1 MDKVNITLIEIQ
13 NLAKTIYD
21 VANNITDIEFD
32 SRGKG
37 SFCMLVSTLIF
48 SHIIIV
54 IHIYFII

>member
-13 NLAKTIYD
+13 NLAKTICD

-37 SFCMLVSTLIF
+37 SFCMLVSTLIYF
-48 SHIIIV
+48 HIL
-54 IHIYFII
+54 

>member
-13 NLAKTIYD
+13 NLAKTICD